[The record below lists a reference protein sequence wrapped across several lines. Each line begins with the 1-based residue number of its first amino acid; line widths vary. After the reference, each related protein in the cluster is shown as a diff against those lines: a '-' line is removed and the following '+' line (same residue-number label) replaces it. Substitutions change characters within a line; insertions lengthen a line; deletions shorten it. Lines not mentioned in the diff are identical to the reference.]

1 MFLRLNESKNTINL
15 FLSMNKTDSTQI
27 EKKLIKEMEDIAQ
40 RIKILKQDDPFS
52 DPDYASNNAA
62 VDTDV
67 REQEA
72 HQRIEAEIKSLQQR
86 IENIQQALDRVKK
99 GRYGICKRCN
109 MVIPS
114 KRLELIPETQYCV
127 TCESELKK

>member
-1 MFLRLNESKNTINL
+1 MK
-15 FLSMNKTDSTQI
+15 KTDLPQI
-27 EKKLIKEMEDIAQ
+27 EKKLIKERGDIMQ
-40 RIKILKQDDPFS
+40 RIELLKKDDPFN

-86 IENIQQALDRVKK
+86 TQDIQVALDRVKK

-109 MVIPS
+109 ISIPP